1 MNIWATTFNQRG
13 FGPSFKEKK
22 MYVEDFV
29 YEPTLEELYR
39 IYLNNNSGEK
49 FGYHYK
55 TGEPLL
61 SFCEWRA
68 EQQGYL

>member
-1 MNIWATTFNQRG
+1 
-13 FGPSFKEKK
+13 

-61 SFCEWRA
+61 SFCEWRG